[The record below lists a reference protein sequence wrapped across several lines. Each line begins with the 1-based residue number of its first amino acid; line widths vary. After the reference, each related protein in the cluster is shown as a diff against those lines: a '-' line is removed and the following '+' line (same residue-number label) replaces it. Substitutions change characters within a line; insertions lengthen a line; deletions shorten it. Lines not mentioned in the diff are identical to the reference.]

1 MTCRL
6 SRCARRWRQAIV
18 PIAAVVATVLASSTA
33 ASQGVDRSRPPQVP
47 AARPIAFP
55 SVHMPTVLSNGLRI
69 YVVEDHS
76 VPVVSVRVVTTA
88 DSTFDPAGKEGLYAV
103 TLGALPEGTSSRSAD
118 QLAAAAADIGTRV
131 TPAGFT
137 TTTALFPRAL
147 DLLADMLVRPRLDS
161 AAVQRRKTVQSAIT
175 RRVAQSPVTTPRHLF
190 YAMLYGAD
198 DPYVRSLVP
207 SDFNVASI
215 TTSDVAALYASQ
227 FRPDRTSIV
236 IAGDVQGTEAV
247 RQVRRAFASWLRG
260 GSVAVPR
267 EAVAV
272 IARPTTIYLYDTT
285 GPQSYVYV
293 GAAGPARSSPDSYAA
308 DAMGAIALVRFQQA
322 LRDRRSFMYSG
333 ATGFTWR
340 RASRPSAFVGST
352 VVAASK
358 VDSALVEWL
367 AILRGLRGAV
377 PISAAELLAAQRNR
391 IGALAARMDGADSLS
406 ARLAEIVRD
415 SLPLDYWDRYAARLS
430 TLTTSEVAAVATQVI
445 DMDHLVI
452 VVVGDR
458 HVIEPAL
465 RAANIA
471 PVVIVDASGR
481 PATTER

>member
-1 MTCRL
+1 MTCPLAPRV
-6 SRCARRWRQAIV
+6 RAWQRPIV
-18 PIAAVVATVLASSTA
+18 TIATIVLASSSA
-33 ASQGVDRSRPPQVP
+33 SSQGVDRSRPPQAP
-47 AARPIAFP
+47 AARRIVFP

-76 VPVVSVRVVTTA
+76 VPVVSVRVVMAA

-103 TLGALPEGTSSRSAD
+103 TLGALAEGTSSRSAD

-147 DLLADMLVRPRLDS
+147 ALLADMLVRPSLDS
-161 AAVQRRKTVQSAIT
+161 AAVQRRKAVQSALA
-175 RRVAQSPVTTPRHLF
+175 RRVAQSPVTIPRHLF
-190 YAMLYGAD
+190 YAMLYGTDA
-198 DPYVRSLVP
+198 PYVRSLVP
-207 SDFNVASI
+207 SEASVASI
-215 TTSDVAALYASQ
+215 TTSDAAALYASQ

-236 IAGDVQGTEAV
+236 IAGDVEGADAV
-247 RQVRRAFASWLRG
+247 RQAGRAFESWLG
-260 GSVAVPR
+260 HG
-267 EAVAV
+267 AVAAPLEKAAV
-272 IARPTTIYLYDTT
+272 AARPTAIYLYDAP
-285 GPQSYVYV
+285 GPQAYVYV
-293 GAAGPARSSPDSYAA
+293 GAAGPARTSPDSYAA

-367 AILRGLRGAV
+367 AILRGLRGAA
-377 PISAAELLAAQRNR
+377 PISATELAAAQRSR
-391 IGALAARMDGADSLS
+391 VGALAARMDGADSLS

-415 SLPLDYWDRYAARLS
+415 SLPLDFWDRYAARLS
-430 TLTTSEVAAVATQVI
+430 TLTTRDVAAAATRVI
-445 DMDHLVI
+445 DPEHLVI

-458 HVIEPAL
+458 NVIEPAL

-471 PVVIVDASGR
+471 PVVVVDASGR
-481 PATTER
+481 PLAPER